1 MFGCRQRATLTRE
14 FSPSTIAI
22 PLFLVFGVPMSAI
35 QPMKLDEKTKDESTT
50 PTPPVPAPAAP
61 KKRKAL
67 SLDIKDLSE
76 VIERKISP
84 AA

>member
-1 MFGCRQRATLTRE
+1 MADGSDGSKAPVSQ
-14 FSPSTIAI
+14 
-22 PLFLVFGVPMSAI
+22 
-35 QPMKLDEKTKDESTT
+35 
-50 PTPPVPAPAAP
+50 TPPAVVTTPAAP

-76 VIERKISP
+76 VVERKISP

>member
-1 MFGCRQRATLTRE
+1 MADGSEATKA
-14 FSPSTIAI
+14 P
-22 PLFLVFGVPMSAI
+22 
-35 QPMKLDEKTKDESTT
+35 Q
-50 PTPPVPAPAAP
+50 PPVTTGASTQAPP
-61 KKRKAL
+61 VKKRKAL